1 MPISDE
7 KLEELLDVLK
17 TMMIDIKNVQHENS
31 QLNRQV
37 LELTRASL
45 ESPNNPQQPDEIVAA
60 SNQGLTR
67 TSRAKPNRPTIQTD
81 MDDINWTIFIDSWN
95 RYKKLAN
102 INNTEDV
109 YLELREAC
117 STDINKLLYE
127 FVGAAEL
134 NSEDLTEAKLLEHIR
149 LVVVKTVHK
158 EVHRWKFGGIVQR
171 NGEPVSRFIGRLK
184 SQASLC
190 SFMVICQCGHD
201 VSYAEEMVS
210 QRMVFGLANPEHQAR
225 IVSEAQDLDNLTKK
239 VERIVSLDTTDEA
252 ADKIRT
258 PSSVSA
264 GAVKFSQYRRSQRAQ
279 FKRDKS
285 PKSQSP
291 KERGDRVKSQW
302 LQNQQSP

>member
-17 TMMIDIKNVQHENS
+17 TMMVDVKNVQHENS

-45 ESPNNPQQPDEIVAA
+45 GSSNIPQQLDEA
-60 SNQGLTR
+60 SAITNQGQAR

-102 INNTEDV
+102 IGTTEDV
-109 YLELREAC
+109 CLELREAC

-127 FVGAAEL
+127 FVGASEL
-134 NSEDLTEAKLLEHIR
+134 NSEDLTETKLLEHIK
-149 LVVVKTVHK
+149 LVAVKTVHK
-158 EVHRWKFGGIVQR
+158 EVHRWKFGGLVQT

-190 SFMVICQCGHD
+190 SFTVKCQCGHD

-210 QRMVFGLANPEHQAR
+210 QRMVTGLANPEHQAK
-225 IVSEAQDLDNLTKK
+225 ILSEAQDLDNLTKK
-239 VERIVSLDTTDEA
+239 VERIVSLETTDEA

-258 PSSVSA
+258 PSSSEA
-264 GAVKFSQYRRSQRAQ
+264 GAIKFSQYRRNQRAQ
-279 FKRDKS
+279 IK
-285 PKSQSP
+285 
-291 KERGDRVKSQW
+291 
-302 LQNQQSP
+302 